1 MANLKDIRDRIK
13 SVRSIQ
19 KVTKAMKMVA
29 AAKMRR
35 AQERMEQARP
45 YSNSLSEVI
54 EHLLP
59 DIDRERLPLLNLRE
73 RKRKA
78 YVVVCADRG
87 LAGAFNTN
95 LLKIAQKEI
104 DDLAEKWQKDVEKKY
119 NEIQSKYKSFQE
131 EEILLPEE
139 TKKIR
144 LDEIMELEVK
154 AKELQKKRF
163 GVEGD
168 LFKKRKELIEPIQ
181 DKIYKAVKELSK
193 DNNYSFILDKSK
205 NSNIIYA
212 DPKYDKSDAV
222 LRKINN

>member
-1 MANLKDIRDRIK
+1 MKKYFLLFTLLGIVSSNVVA
-13 SVRSIQ
+13 Q
-19 KVTKAMKMVA
+19 KYAFIDTK
-29 AAKMRR
+29 
-35 AQERMEQARP
+35 
-45 YSNSLSEVI
+45 YILSQM
-54 EHLLP
+54 P
-59 DIDRERLPLLNLRE
+59 DYTD
-73 RKRKA
+73 
-78 YVVVCADRG
+78 
-87 LAGAFNTN
+87 
-95 LLKIAQKEI
+95 AQKEI

-144 LDEIMELEVK
+144 LDEIMELELK

-168 LFKKRKELIEPIQ
+168 LFKKRKELIDPIQ

>member
-1 MANLKDIRDRIK
+1 MKKYFLLFTLLGIVSSNVIA
-13 SVRSIQ
+13 Q
-19 KVTKAMKMVA
+19 KYAFIDTK
-29 AAKMRR
+29 
-35 AQERMEQARP
+35 
-45 YSNSLSEVI
+45 YILSQM
-54 EHLLP
+54 P
-59 DIDRERLPLLNLRE
+59 DYTD
-73 RKRKA
+73 
-78 YVVVCADRG
+78 
-87 LAGAFNTN
+87 
-95 LLKIAQKEI
+95 AQKEI

-168 LFKKRKELIEPIQ
+168 LFKKRKELIDPIQ

>member
-1 MANLKDIRDRIK
+1 M
-13 SVRSIQ
+13 
-19 KVTKAMKMVA
+19 
-29 AAKMRR
+29 
-35 AQERMEQARP
+35 
-45 YSNSLSEVI
+45 
-54 EHLLP
+54 P
-59 DIDRERLPLLNLRE
+59 DYTD
-73 RKRKA
+73 
-78 YVVVCADRG
+78 
-87 LAGAFNTN
+87 
-95 LLKIAQKEI
+95 AQKEI

-168 LFKKRKELIEPIQ
+168 LFKKRKELIDPIQ